1 MYTLACRNEN
11 GKFGSTGASVAA
23 VAHKVESASIK
34 WQKIPELDGIRGIA
48 VLLVLYAHAI
58 GLPGAERE
66 WTGLVRWIVATSH
79 FGIFGVDL
87 FFVLS
92 GCLITG
98 ILLDSRG
105 RPHYLRN
112 FYGRRA
118 LRIWPLYYGVLLV
131 LLITTSNWSFIG
143 LSVIYLSNVSPLFG
157 IPMAYPVLWSLSVE
171 EHFYLFWPWIVK
183 WIPAAR
189 LAVVAMA
196 IIVVEPFVRLAGQL
210 NGTDVSAYSWF
221 RLDGLAW
228 GALLA
233 IFIRS
238 AWYTKSRF
246 RLFCTVGLALGV
258 GIIGAGAVVG
268 IANRHSLVGAMFQF
282 SAAGLIFVS
291 IIGFA
296 LLAAGSRTTAILRS
310 GIPVPVRRA
319 EFLPVPDSPADFW
332 LLGQAGGRGNHSL
345 TGDGPLRRHPGARRD
360 RTDSCLRRVVALVPL
375 LRDALSSFEEILP
388 VLVGQATQR
397 CAASARM
404 SGVGNTRRMPA
415 SSSIGSAKALVRS
428 RMKRARSMLEKS
440 TAAV

>member
-1 MYTLACRNEN
+1 MALVMYTLACRDEN

-23 VAHKVESASIK
+23 VAHKVDSAGIK

-48 VLLVLYAHAI
+48 VLMVLFAHAI

-66 WTGLVRWIVATSH
+66 WTGLKRWIVASSH

-258 GIIGAGAVVG
+258 GIIGAGAVAG

-282 SAAGLIFVS
+282 SAAGLVFVS

-296 LLAAGSRTTAILRS
+296 LLAAGSRATAILRS
-310 GIPVPVRRA
+310 G
-319 EFLPVPDSPADFW
+319 FL
-332 LLGQAGGRGNHSL
+332 SL
-345 TGDGPLRRHPGARRD
+345 CG
-360 RTDSCLRRVVALVPL
+360 
-375 LRDALSSFEEILP
+375 ALSFCLYLIHLLIFGFWDKLVDEEIIHLP
-388 VLVGQATQR
+388 EMDPF
-397 CAASARM
+397 AA
-404 SGVGNTRRMPA
+404 
-415 SSSIGSAKALVRS
+415 ILVRATIVLTVAFGVS
-428 RMKRARSMLEKS
+428 WLSFRFYETPFLRLKRYFPS
-440 TAAV
+440 